1 MIETIICIV
10 LGAIISILGGIIGQK
25 NNKIKRLEE
34 SNNIL
39 TKQKDIFTAHNEKNE
54 EVSKKIKEIENASAT
69 LDFESMVDGFNAGD
83 KLSEQ

>member
-34 SNNIL
+34 SNDIL
-39 TKQKDIFTAHNEKNE
+39 TKQKDIYVAHNEKNE